1 MASNHF
7 ATSIASARVVC
18 GSDFQVPSREGARR
32 SEITMI
38 KVCLLLPAI
47 WTGFALD
54 LLARAWCTLERT
66 SSDKDAWTVE

>member
-1 MASNHF
+1 
-7 ATSIASARVVC
+7 
-18 GSDFQVPSREGARR
+18 
-32 SEITMI
+32 MI

-47 WTGFALD
+47 WTGFALG